1 MGFVNFWKG
10 TKAEPVAPSLNKAQ
24 TVRVD
29 SMGRVVFST
38 PQFRPHRD
46 FHAADTVVVMPT
58 AGVVMRKATTWLR
71 SEVPRES
78 LRVQSMWQAALAGG
92 HGHGWVHGDICKLCG
107 VSDADVR
114 ICPLC
119 LLHSHPSCWLRVL
132 RGACASGRCA
142 VVNCASIPRFF
153 ESQVCSVLCA
163 PTLCGDTVK
172 RERAAGEKKETN
184 TCRHHS
190 LPIVSTELSAR

>member
-46 FHAADTVVVMPT
+46 FHAADTVVIMPA
-58 AGVVMRKATTWLR
+58 AGAVMRKATTWLR

-78 LRVQSMWQAALAGG
+78 LRVQSMCQAALVG
-92 HGHGWVHGDICKLCG
+92 GHGWVHGDICKLCG

-119 LLHSHPSCWLRVL
+119 LLHSHPYCWLRVL

-153 ESQVCSVLCA
+153 SRAKCALCYVLQLCA
-163 PTLCGDTVK
+163 VTL
-172 RERAAGEKKETN
+172 
-184 TCRHHS
+184 
-190 LPIVSTELSAR
+190 

>member
-1 MGFVNFWKG
+1 
-10 TKAEPVAPSLNKAQ
+10 
-24 TVRVD
+24 
-29 SMGRVVFST
+29 
-38 PQFRPHRD
+38 
-46 FHAADTVVVMPT
+46 
-58 AGVVMRKATTWLR
+58 MRKATTWLR

-153 ESQVCSVLCA
+153 SRAKCALCYVLQLCA
-163 PTLCGDTVK
+163 VTLRRGSEPREKRKKKTRTKKKHLGNVINRLSCRVISSTGFFTSSICVFFFLFVK
-172 RERAAGEKKETN
+172 LCSDAMFVHIFSQAF
-184 TCRHHS
+184 
-190 LPIVSTELSAR
+190 